1 MRKPDNITYWLNDKP
16 PRQISLM
23 LAIQQFSFLAVYLV
37 VTPLF
42 ARTLQLTHEQS
53 LQLISATLLASAVG
67 VLLQSLGRWGV
78 GSGFFCPLQ
87 TTSSTFSALTMAKV
101 MGGIQACFGAMA
113 IIGLSQVVFGFIFS
127 RLRSIFSIQVA
138 GISVM
143 LIGLGLGHKGLKLIM
158 EPRLGQE
165 ASSAD
170 AIICVLTLGTMIACN
185 VWSSG
190 YLRLFSA
197 FIGLGVGIGASFW
210 LDPMT
215 DADWILFYDTPVF
228 MLPQP
233 MNIGWSVHPDS
244 ILPLLVT
251 GLFLALHGFGAVI
264 AAQRFNDADWKRPD
278 MTQVRQGVVAEGLTN
293 IISSFLNGIPITSS
307 GGAVSLAAAT
317 GCTSRYLAYW
327 LAGIMT
333 LLAFMPR
340 VIIFWEMLPESVMG
354 SAMIFLACFTTM
366 AGLQII
372 ASRLLDN
379 RKILTVG
386 IGLLL
391 GISYEPLRDLILKT
405 APDALEPL
413 LFSGVAFGVMAA
425 VVLSGMFRVGD
436 HTRRRRT
443 FDALHSSLSELTE
456 FLERQ
461 GKSWGA
467 RSEVVRRAEFATWQ
481 AFEILTE
488 HEMVDMREKAAKTI
502 EVETIFTEFSF
513 TVILRYY
520 GITVPLAMHPPTH
533 EQLLHSEHAVL
544 QMAGYMLRRLADR
557 VDIHVNNMNT
567 CEMRLTFND

>member
-16 PRQISLM
+16 PLQISLV
-23 LAIQQFSFLAVYLV
+23 LAAQQFSFLAVYLV
-37 VTPLF
+37 ITPLF
-42 ARTLQLTHEQS
+42 ARTLQLNHEQT
-53 LQLISATLLASAVG
+53 LQLISATLLASALG

-78 GSGFFCPLQ
+78 GSGLFCPLQ
-87 TTSSTFSALTMAKV
+87 TTSSTFAALTAAKTI
-101 MGGIQACFGAMA
+101 GGIGACFGATA

-127 RLRSIFSIQVA
+127 RLRSIFSIQIA

-143 LIGLGLGHKGLKLIM
+143 LIGLGLGHNGLKLIM
-158 EPRLGQE
+158 EPRPGQDGT
-165 ASSAD
+165 AGD

-197 FIGLGVGIGASFW
+197 FIGLGVGIGASLW

-215 DADWILFYDTPVF
+215 DKDWALFYDTPVF

-233 MNIGWSVHPDS
+233 MNIGWSLHPDS
-244 ILPLLVT
+244 LLPLLVT
-251 GLFLALHGFGAVI
+251 GLFLALHGFGAII

-278 MTQVRQGVVAEGLTN
+278 MAQVRRGVVAEGLTN
-293 IISSFLNGIPITSS
+293 IVSSFLNGIPITSS

-317 GCTSRYLAYW
+317 GCTSRHLAYW

-340 VIIFWEMLPESVMG
+340 AIIFWEMLPESVMG

-379 RKILTVG
+379 RRIVTVG

-391 GISYEPLRDLILKT
+391 GISYEPLRELILKT

-425 VVLSGMFRVGD
+425 VMLSGMFRVGD

-443 FDALHSSLSELTE
+443 FDALHSSLGELAE

-467 RSEVVRRAEFATWQ
+467 RSDVVRRAEFATWQ

-488 HEMVDMREKAAKTI
+488 HEMVDTSEKASKTI

-513 TVILRYY
+513 TVILRYH
-520 GITVPLAMHPPTH
+520 GITVPLAMQPPTH

-557 VDIHVNNMNT
+557 VDIHVNNMSV